1 MKGARPASGAAGST
15 GSGRCDAGSWQSASV
30 ASESDAG
37 VKAGHRS
44 AIKVRQPGKGYQP
57 THTTSPRIRIRR
69 LRTSRRYQA
78 APLGSLLTGLMLPA
92 LSAPVFATD
101 SVGLGHRFFNGM
113 VVGTVVGPPELPN
126 GGAWA
131 FTAVRFNPG
140 V

>member
-1 MKGARPASGAAGST
+1 
-15 GSGRCDAGSWQSASV
+15 
-30 ASESDAG
+30 
-37 VKAGHRS
+37 
-44 AIKVRQPGKGYQP
+44 
-57 THTTSPRIRIRR
+57 
-69 LRTSRRYQA
+69 
-78 APLGSLLTGLMLPA
+78 MLPA

-140 V
+140 VTPYLLTSSGPGMDAASRGDVVVTRIPGKDFRCPVTQP